1 MVPGATPGETIQEV
15 AGRVR
20 GVIDR
25 VLPLLEDGDVALVG
39 HGHCLR
45 VLASV
50 FLEQDP
56 CFGAQLILDA
66 GSVSVLGQEH
76 GVPALAE
83 LEPDP
88 G

>member
-1 MVPGATPGETIQEV
+1 
-15 AGRVR
+15 
-20 GVIDR
+20 
-25 VLPLLEDGDVALVG
+25 VALVG

-50 FLEQDP
+50 YLEQDP
-56 CFGAQLILDA
+56 CFGAQLTLGA

-76 GVPALAE
+76 GLPALE
-83 LEPDP
+83 SWNQTP